1 MLHTDLI
8 PPVVEHDRATH
19 WYTGL
24 VLHEGFETLVVI
36 AGPVSEE
43 GTSVE
48 ERLGEGFQCI

>member
-24 VLHEGFETLVVI
+24 VLHEGFETLVMI